1 MIYSSLKGGILM
13 KKSNTVLKSIFACF
27 LSAVLLMS
35 VFPVMSF
42 AGVTTIID
50 PEQKLQHLYTFNE
63 SVNNIKENKPSF
75 TYKKTAGMNRQDES
89 YYYLI
94 GSKTA
99 AEVSDEANKY
109 LSVIIDAF
117 FNPDRGLVKNF
128 IGALT
133 DTNSDTTEKQII
145 KGEDTTYSVPLYGK
159 PFVSELTVDD
169 GYTLRVEESS
179 NLLDPA
185 KNTKTMRFE
194 FPECD
199 LENVDKTA
207 LKKVFDLPSG
217 SIDPVIISGGNLSD
231 SEGPLSEVKFDNFTF
246 SNAYVQAQYNADGEL
261 INYTQNISYTFSMS
275 FYDIMRVFGAYTDID
290 LIEIG
295 LAIANPIL
303 VNTGNPE
310 VTARDILKDSVM
322 YIRYDIK
329 TVLTDFDWEP
339 RFFGDIDND
348 GDVDAYDARTA
359 LRYSVGLEKIKSEES
374 LVYGDVNFDGAITA
388 ADARFILRGSVGLE
402 KLFEEVPEGESIK
415 IIEIKPP
422 EEEIPEEPEDPED
435 PEEPEVPEEGDGDD
449 KEDDVQL
456 PSTGEVAD
464 GITEFINTIFDVI
477 NGIKGDGVTNE
488 GIAGMIQQIKDIV
501 AAGKNDKSDGGD
513 GGFVPYG

>member
-1 MIYSSLKGGILM
+1 M

-27 LSAVLLMS
+27 LSVLLLMS

-42 AGVTTIID
+42 AGVITVID

-63 SVNNIKENKPSF
+63 SVNSIKEKKPSF
-75 TYKKTAGMNRQDES
+75 SYKKTAGMNRQDET

-99 AEVSDEANKY
+99 AEVSDEANVY
-109 LSVIIDAF
+109 LSAIIDAF

-128 IGALT
+128 IGALAG
-133 DTNSDTTEKQII
+133 TNSDTTEKQII
-145 KGEDTTYSVPLYGK
+145 KGEDTTYAVPLYGK
-159 PFVSELTVDD
+159 PYVSELTVDD
-169 GYTLRVEESS
+169 NYTLRVEESS
-179 NLLDPA
+179 NLLDPT

-275 FYDIMRVFGAYTDID
+275 FYDMMRVFGAYTDID
-290 LIEIG
+290 LMEIG

-303 VNTGNPE
+303 SNTGNPE

-402 KLFEEVPEGESIK
+402 KLFDEVPEGESIK

-422 EEEIPEEPEDPED
+422 VE
-435 PEEPEVPEEGDGDD
+435 EEPEVPEVPETPEGEEGED
-449 KEDDVQL
+449 KDNGIQL

-464 GITEFINTIFDVI
+464 GVEEFINTIFDVI

-501 AAGKNDKSDGGD
+501 DAGKSDKPGD
-513 GGFVPYG
+513 NAGNFVPYG